1 MGSRS
6 KWCCA
11 ISGSRR
17 CRSGGVTSVSAR
29 RHPHGEHG
37 QVGLPVRP
45 GEVDLQNQDQN
56 RDGDSGG
63 LQEESTAL
71 GIPCLTLRE
80 NTERPATVTDGTNR
94 IVGMRTQAI
103 LSSFDDAMA
112 GRVPPRRPPLWDGQT
127 GPRTATVLME
137 FLSR

>member
-1 MGSRS
+1 MTEPMGYIDFLSL
-6 KWCCA
+6 
-11 ISGSRR
+11 
-17 CRSGGVTSVSAR
+17 TSNAR
-29 RHPHGEHG
+29 I
-37 QVGLPVRP
+37 VLT
-45 GEVDLQNQDQN
+45 
-56 RDGDSGG
+56 DSGG

-137 FLSR
+137 FLSK